1 MIKFD
6 RVSFRYDGA
15 QPQGSAL
22 KDISLEIFDGDFV
35 GIIGAS
41 GAGKTTLTYAINGVI
56 PHHYSGEFYGSV
68 TVNGVDT
75 VDSKESLFLMV
86 GSVFQ
91 DVDAQMV
98 ASMVEDELLFGL
110 ENYGIPH
117 DEIETRIC
125 EALAAV
131 GIEELRDR
139 SIGSLS
145 GGQKQKV
152 AIAAILALRPSI
164 IVLDEPTGELDP
176 QSSRLIFSTL
186 QSLNRDFGIT
196 VVLVEQK
203 IMLQCEFAHKLI
215 LMEKGEVLA
224 YDTVERVLGNP
235 GLLENC
241 GINCPRIVT
250 LARDLENNGL
260 YSGAYPKNVDM
271 AKKMLAEVLA

>member
-250 LARDLENNGL
+250 LARDLEKNGL